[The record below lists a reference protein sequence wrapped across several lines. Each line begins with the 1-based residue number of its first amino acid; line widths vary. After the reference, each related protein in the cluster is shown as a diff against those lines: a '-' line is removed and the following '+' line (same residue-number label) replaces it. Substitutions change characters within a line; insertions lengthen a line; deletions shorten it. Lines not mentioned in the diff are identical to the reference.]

1 MAGVEDLTGSVA
13 PMSENRKL
21 RFPPTPHQINER
33 IEAVKESAPGKN
45 GVRKCFNKKPV
56 TF

>member
-1 MAGVEDLTGSVA
+1 MAGVEDLTGSIA
-13 PMSENRKL
+13 AMSENRKI
-21 RFPPTPHQINER
+21 RFPPTPHQMNER

-56 TF
+56 TL